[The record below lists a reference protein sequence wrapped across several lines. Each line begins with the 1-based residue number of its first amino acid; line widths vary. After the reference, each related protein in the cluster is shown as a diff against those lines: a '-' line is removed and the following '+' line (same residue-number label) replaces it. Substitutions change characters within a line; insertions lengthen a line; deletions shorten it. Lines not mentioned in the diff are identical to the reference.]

1 MDRSK
6 VPARRRDA
14 ALDSWP
20 LHMSSISA
28 IMRAAISSA
37 VSFRAGAVVAAG
49 AKKIPD
55 TGKRIGLSHTWA
67 IDVAL
72 QGGPLGFASGSTEM
86 VTDSNF
92 VGGNTGGY
100 EPAFRRDAM
109 EERVVADDGVI
120 EIYANNHVE
129 QATVRLRR
137 SVLLI
142 ASAVRPKWARASSWS
157 PMS

>member
-1 MDRSK
+1 MGGGVQIVRFADER
-6 VPARRRDA
+6 VVGLVANNVDRDA
-14 ALDSWP
+14 
-20 LHMSSISA
+20 
-28 IMRAAISSA
+28 
-37 VSFRAGAVVAAG
+37 VFAAG

-109 EERVVADDGVI
+109 EERVVADDGIV
-120 EIYANNHVE
+120 EIK
-129 QATVRLRR
+129 T
-137 SVLLI
+137 
-142 ASAVRPKWARASSWS
+142 
-157 PMS
+157 